1 MSLPFEM
8 DKQRKIKSLPAR
20 NADPDNTGT
29 SNTNPES
36 NGNSDFHII
45 ERELQELAQFRY
57 NTITGMPE
65 LLTNKGKDWEPM
77 TDRSL
82 NILIRALKRKGTK
95 AASAENIKRIISSDF
110 SPAVDPICQYF
121 KNSKFEK
128 GSSQILALASTVTL
142 KPETDEHR
150 YLFETCLKKWL
161 VGSVANVFDKKVCR
175 NHFCFVLTGAQGTY
189 KSTWINQLSPKQLE
203 RYYYEGGVDPDNK
216 DDLLATTTNFIFN
229 LDDYLASVTAKKINE
244 FKGFITKNT
253 VKVRL
258 PYGTF
263 PEERPKVCNFIGSSN
278 ETEFLHDPTGNRRFL
293 PFEVADIDINEAQA
307 IDIDQ
312 VWAEAYQLFEQGYK
326 YWLTDDIKESLAEH
340 NEQFEVQHKEYELV
354 IEYFRH
360 PADNDRPE
368 LMNPTQIQSYLQNQS
383 GLRTSKRKT
392 GEALKK
398 AGFERQ
404 QRRINGQRA
413 WVYAL
418 VKVPPE
424 DRGVDDD
431 QVDKGEKDDHDNA
444 PF

>member
-1 MSLPFEM
+1 
-8 DKQRKIKSLPAR
+8 
-20 NADPDNTGT
+20 
-29 SNTNPES
+29 
-36 NGNSDFHII
+36 
-45 ERELQELAQFRY
+45 
-57 NTITGMPE
+57 
-65 LLTNKGKDWEPM
+65 
-77 TDRSL
+77 
-82 NILIRALKRKGTK
+82 
-95 AASAENIKRIISSDF
+95 
-110 SPAVDPICQYF
+110 
-121 KNSKFEK
+121 
-128 GSSQILALASTVTL
+128 
-142 KPETDEHR
+142 
-150 YLFETCLKKWL
+150 
-161 VGSVANVFDKKVCR
+161 
-175 NHFCFVLTGAQGTY
+175 
-189 KSTWINQLSPKQLE
+189 
-203 RYYYEGGVDPDNK
+203 
-216 DDLLATTTNFIFN
+216 
-229 LDDYLASVTAKKINE
+229 
-244 FKGFITKNT
+244 
-253 VKVRL
+253 
-258 PYGTF
+258 
-263 PEERPKVCNFIGSSN
+263 VCNFIGSSN